1 MFVVIHILDYSLKK
15 VNGFSLNRKGKK
27 EGRIKV
33 LYKKIKKI
41 CNSKGISISRL
52 EKDCEIGNGTIRG
65 WERSNPRIDSLKKV
79 SDYLGIAIEDLLKS
93 DPEPEEVK

>member
-1 MFVVIHILDYSLKK
+1 M
-15 VNGFSLNRKGKK
+15 
-27 EGRIKV
+27 

-41 CNSKGISISRL
+41 CDSKGISISRL

-65 WERSNPRIDSLKKV
+65 WEKSNPRIDSLIKV

-93 DPEPEEVK
+93 EPEEMKCKK